1 MDCREVGLNTAKRVP
16 GDFTALP
23 RYFPSSGAVSVLEL
37 GWNGTVLLPNT
48 VTGGEHFLNIYYS
61 FTIGMLNRLSG
72 GGSCL
77 AVNPSKR

>member
-1 MDCREVGLNTAKRVP
+1 LFYSA
-16 GDFTALP
+16 
-23 RYFPSSGAVSVLEL
+23 
-37 GWNGTVLLPNT
+37 NT
-48 VTGGEHFLNIYYS
+48 VAGGEHFLNIYYS